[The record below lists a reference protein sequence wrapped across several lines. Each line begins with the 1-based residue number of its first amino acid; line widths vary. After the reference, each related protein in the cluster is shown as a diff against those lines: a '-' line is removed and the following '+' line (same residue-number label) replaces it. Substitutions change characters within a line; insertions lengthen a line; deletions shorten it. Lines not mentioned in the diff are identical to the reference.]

1 MGIKRKKFL
10 KTQYILYCK
19 CFIFLFFSSIS
30 PAKPILKSTEKEGS
44 VPRKSVRFS
53 LRPGNITTTTKTETE
68 LITPDPAV
76 DNSSTISG
84 DLTENFDN
92 VHENEDIAEAIS
104 EVNETSPRELDVDK
118 TVEEFSKVVE
128 EEEKVLHDQTTP
140 TVKKSR
146 KGRLI
151 GIFENIF
158 TTLFSD
164 GFFVDK
170 FVLFNLFLALFLVS
184 ICKYYARLE

>member
-1 MGIKRKKFL
+1 MHEIFSEKWQFVEIKFVKIGIKRKKFV
-10 KTQYILYCK
+10 KSQYILLYCK
-19 CFIFLFFSSIS
+19 CTIFLYFSSIS

-164 GFFVDK
+164 GFF
-170 FVLFNLFLALFLVS
+170 
-184 ICKYYARLE
+184 CR

>member
-1 MGIKRKKFL
+1 MGIKRKKFV
-10 KTQYILYCK
+10 KTLLYCK
-19 CFIFLFFSSIS
+19 CTIFLFFSSIS

-53 LRPGNITTTTKTETE
+53 LRPGNITTKTETE

-76 DNSSTISG
+76 DDSSTISG
-84 DLTENFDN
+84 DLMENFDN

-164 GFFVDK
+164 GFANTTQDR
-170 FVLFNLFLALFLVS
+170 NE
-184 ICKYYARLE
+184 IT

>member
-1 MGIKRKKFL
+1 MGIKRKKFVE
-10 KTQYILYCK
+10 TQYILYCK
-19 CFIFLFFSSIS
+19 CTIFLFFSSIS

-92 VHENEDIAEAIS
+92 VHETEDIAEAIR
-104 EVNETSPRELDVDK
+104 EVNETSPRELDVDR

-128 EEEKVLHDQTTP
+128 EEEKVLHDQTP

-151 GIFENIF
+151 GMY
-158 TTLFSD
+158 LVLHSD
-164 GFFVDK
+164 GS
-170 FVLFNLFLALFLVS
+170 S
-184 ICKYYARLE
+184 ITRNQGFGFWKCE